1 MTFFHYIYGMKRILL
16 LLWAL
21 LPQVVLGQSKAETS
35 QYAKLLKKPTV
46 KAAEKFM
53 DKFPESAYAPKV
65 LRLRDSLLF
74 YALNPEDA
82 KGVKTFVKEHPESPF
97 RELAEARI
105 RQHNTSPLTH
115 EEALSR
121 AGKCLDAVGWRKDNV
136 DYILVLADN
145 LEFRLL
151 EKDGTLFSGRTLVNY
166 TLSDLPFTDL
176 AGPIELVAPTGGR
189 NYLHF
194 AYYNGPTEYVEALY
208 LPEKDILYQALFY
221 GKVLPDGR
229 LEGQSPEGM
238 EGLTLTPEVAWLVRR
253 FSTNPSLVQLTRADS
268 LTDASLQWWQER
280 NPKALTAQ
288 QVKLAFGK
296 LDKDASLVEAFQAA
310 RKEKGKSYT
319 VAKVLLRDHL
329 AVVAKS
335 KASGE
340 YLLVWAEPIVKGKE
354 LRTFYFENDGTTL
367 DLVFYQGKTM
377 FKLKLSL
384 ASQTLYRLK

>member
-16 LLWAL
+16 LLWVL

-74 YALNPEDA
+74 YALDPEDA

-105 RQHNTSPLTH
+105 KQHNTSPLTH
-115 EEALSR
+115 EEALSK

-136 DYILVLADN
+136 DYILVLDDG

-194 AYYNGPTEYVEALY
+194 AYYNGPTEYV
-208 LPEKDILYQALFY
+208 
-221 GKVLPDGR
+221 
-229 LEGQSPEGM
+229 
-238 EGLTLTPEVAWLVRR
+238 TLTPEVAWLVQR

-340 YLLVWAEPIVKGKE
+340 CLLVWAEPIVKGKE

>member
-1 MTFFHYIYGMKRILL
+1 M
-16 LLWAL
+16 
-21 LPQVVLGQSKAETS
+21 
-35 QYAKLLKKPTV
+35 
-46 KAAEKFM
+46 
-53 DKFPESAYAPKV
+53 
-65 LRLRDSLLF
+65 
-74 YALNPEDA
+74 
-82 KGVKTFVKEHPESPF
+82 
-97 RELAEARI
+97 
-105 RQHNTSPLTH
+105 
-115 EEALSR
+115 
-121 AGKCLDAVGWRKDNV
+121 GWRKDNV

-145 LEFRLL
+145 LEFRVL

-229 LEGQSPEGM
+229 LEGQSPEAM
-238 EGLTLTPEVAWLVRR
+238 EGLTLTPEVAWLVNKLK
-253 FSTNPSLVQLTRADS
+253 TNPSLVQLTRADS

-296 LDKDASLVEAFQAA
+296 LNKDASLVEAFQAA

-329 AVVAKS
+329 AVLAKS

-384 ASQTLYRLK
+384 ASQTLYRQK

>member
-1 MTFFHYIYGMKRILL
+1 MKRILL
-16 LLWAL
+16 LLWVL

-53 DKFPESAYAPKV
+53 DKFPQSAYTAKV
-65 LRLRDSLLF
+65 LRLKDSLLF

-82 KGVKTFVKEHPESPF
+82 KGVKAFVEEHPESPF

-115 EEALSR
+115 EEALSK

-229 LEGQSPEGM
+229 LEGQSPEAM
-238 EGLTLTPEVAWLVRR
+238 EGLTLTPEVAWLVNKLK
-253 FSTNPSLVQLTRADS
+253 TNPSLVQLTRA
-268 LTDASLQWWQER
+268 
-280 NPKALTAQ
+280 TAQ

-340 YLLVWAEPIVKGKE
+340 CLLVWAEPIVKGKE

>member
-1 MTFFHYIYGMKRILL
+1 M
-16 LLWAL
+16 
-21 LPQVVLGQSKAETS
+21 LPYVAHGQSKTETS
-35 QYAKLLKKPTV
+35 QYIKLQKKPNI
-46 KAAEKFM
+46 KAAEKFLS
-53 DKFPESAYAPKV
+53 KFPESTYAPNV
-65 LRLRDSLLF
+65 LRIRDSLLF
-74 YALNPEDA
+74 YALNPSDA
-82 KGVKTFVKEHPESPF
+82 AGVKAFVEAHPDSPF
-97 RELAEARI
+97 REQADARI
-105 RQHNTSPLTH
+105 KEHNTSPITH
-115 EEALSR
+115 EEALSK
-121 AGKCLDAVGWRKDNV
+121 AENCLDAVGWRKDNV
-136 DYILVLADN
+136 DYIMALYEG

-166 TLSDLPFTDL
+166 TLSDQAFTDL

-194 AYYNGPTEYVEALY
+194 TYYNGPTEYVEALY

-229 LEGQSPEGM
+229 LEGQSPEAM
-238 EGLTLTPEVAWLVRR
+238 EGLSLSAEVSWLVNKLR
-253 FSTNPSLVQLTRADS
+253 TNPALVQLTRADY
-268 LTDASLQWWQER
+268 LTDTSLQWWQER

-288 QVKLAFGK
+288 QAKLAFGK
-296 LDKDASLVEAFQAA
+296 LDKDASLVETFQAA
-310 RKEKGKSYT
+310 KKEKGKSYT

-340 YLLVWAEPIVKGKE
+340 CLLVWAEPIVKGKE

-384 ASQTLYRLK
+384 ATQTMYRLK

>member
-1 MTFFHYIYGMKRILL
+1 M
-16 LLWAL
+16 
-21 LPQVVLGQSKAETS
+21 LPQLAHGQSKAETS
-35 QYAKLLKKPTV
+35 QYIKLQKKPNI
-46 KAAEKFM
+46 KAAEKFLS
-53 DKFPESAYAPKV
+53 KFPESAYAPKV

-74 YALNPEDA
+74 YGLNPEDA
-82 KGVKTFVKEHPESPF
+82 TGVKAFVEAHPDSPF
-97 RELAEARI
+97 REQADARI
-105 RQHNTSPLTH
+105 REHNTSPITH
-115 EEALSR
+115 EEALSK
-121 AGKCLDAVGWRKDNV
+121 AGACLDAVGWRKDNV
-136 DYILVLADN
+136 DYIMALYEG

-166 TLSDLPFTDL
+166 TLSDQSFTDL

-194 AYYNGPTEYVEALY
+194 TYYNGPTEYVEALY

-229 LEGQSPEGM
+229 LEGQSPEAM
-238 EGLTLTPEVAWLVRR
+238 EGLSLSAEVSWLVNKLR
-253 FSTNPSLVQLTRADS
+253 TNPALVQLSRADY

-288 QVKLAFGK
+288 QAKLAFGK
-296 LDKDASLVEAFQAA
+296 LDKDASLVETFQAA
-310 RKEKGKSYT
+310 KKEKGKSYT

-340 YLLVWAEPIVKGKE
+340 CLLVWAEPIVKGKE

-384 ASQTLYRLK
+384 ATQTMYRLK